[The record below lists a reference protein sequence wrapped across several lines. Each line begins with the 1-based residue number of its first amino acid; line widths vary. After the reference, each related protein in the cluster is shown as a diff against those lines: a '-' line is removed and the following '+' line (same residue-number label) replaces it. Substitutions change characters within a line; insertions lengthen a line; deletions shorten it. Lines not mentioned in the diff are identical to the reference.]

1 MTPTRA
7 GRAPAPDARTAAGA
21 PVRPAVQAAR
31 TSRTPRTSRTAGPGT
46 TARNH
51 HRTAEETHP

>member
-7 GRAPAPDARTAAGA
+7 GRAPGPDARTAAGA
-21 PVRPAVQAAR
+21 PVRPAGPA
-31 TSRTPRTSRTAGPGT
+31 PRMPRPPRTAGPGT